1 MQDDYTQ
8 RLKSIGDIASLVN
21 AGSDLDTILER
32 IVYAVCHHSFWS
44 MSSIMALDRDAGHS
58 ILVKQFDP
66 YTPKNRPHPDRW
78 DLSTSPTVRVI
89 ESNRPLVIPDA
100 PTNTAFPGYRAD
112 AVARG
117 YRTVVILP
125 LRATDS
131 GGRPMVLA
139 VQSRQ
144 QLEVT
149 EHELSFLET
158 VTNLAAIAVEK
169 TARFEAE
176 HDRTAKLRHL
186 LQIHAELMEQVLAG
200 GALGPVTRTIESLL
214 PEPLLVVDLTS
225 NVVLPGRSPE
235 PARVT
240 DERWREGLQTRGARY
255 VADEVRR
262 AGSRSGIHRFDFAP
276 YGLDVSCD
284 GHIEPLKV
292 DGQLVGALIVFR
304 DRESA
309 DEMDNLLVEQA
320 KFALGVL
327 MMRNFIRFR
336 SETNSQAELFGQLF
350 SGNWRDREEMIAR
363 AGHLGIDLTGPARL
377 VAISVVGRE
386 SRAQTQPN
394 LAHLHRALAQ
404 AAATVLPRSVVVVDG
419 ADVVIF
425 SPFAEDVPEKTW
437 AVPLQ
442 RLLEEARWVT
452 GDSAAIAT
460 SQPCRRLEDYVA
472 ARAECTRV
480 LSLARLFGKTGV
492 LAASD
497 FGPFAVLLS
506 AADHESVRQFVAD
519 TLGRIEAHD
528 REHKADLLK
537 TLAAFIDSGCRYQAT
552 ADTLA
557 IHVTTLRYR
566 LERLAQLFDVDL
578 EQPDRRFGLEL
589 ALRLRDLIRA

>member
-1 MQDDYTQ
+1 MQDEHTQ

-21 AGSDLDTILER
+21 AGSGLDTILEG
-32 IVYAVCHHSFWS
+32 IVYAVCHHSVWS
-44 MSSIMALDRDAGHS
+44 MSSIMALDREAGHS

-66 YTPKNRPHPDRW
+66 YTPKNRSHPDRW
-78 DLSTSPTVRVI
+78 DLSISPTERVI
-89 ESNRPLVIPDA
+89 ESNYPLVIPDA
-100 PTNTAFPGYRAD
+100 PNSAEFPGYRAD

-131 GGRPMVLA
+131 RGRPMVLA

-144 QLEVT
+144 QIEVT
-149 EHELSFLET
+149 EQELSFLET

-176 HDRTAKLRHL
+176 HGRTAKMRHL
-186 LQIHAELMEQVLAG
+186 LEIHAELMEQVLAG
-200 GALGPVTRTIESLL
+200 GTLASLMRTIEALL
-214 PEPLLVVDLTS
+214 PEPVVVVDLTS

-235 PARVT
+235 PARVP
-240 DERWREGLQTRGARY
+240 DEHWREAVRTRGARKI
-255 VADEVRR
+255 AEQVRR
-262 AGSRSGIHRFDFAP
+262 AQAGSQRFDLTAS
-276 YGLDVSCD
+276 GLDIALD
-284 GHIEPLKV
+284 GHVEPLTV
-292 DGQLVGALIVFR
+292 EGQVVGALIVFR
-304 DRESA
+304 GKA
-309 DEMDNLLVEQA
+309 AGDEMDNLLIEQA

-377 VAISVVGRE
+377 VAIGFLGGDARTLNE
-386 SRAQTQPN
+386 TRD
-394 LAHLHRALAQ
+394 AHLHRALAQ
-404 AAATVLPRSVVVVDG
+404 ASQTVLPRSVSVIDG
-419 ADVVIF
+419 ADVVVF
-425 SPFAEDVPEKTW
+425 SPLVEDGPEKSW
-437 AVPLQ
+437 AAPLQ
-442 RLLEEARWVT
+442 RLLEEARWVA
-452 GDSAAIAT
+452 GANAAIAT
-460 SQPCRRLEDYVA
+460 SETCRRLEDYVA

-492 LAASD
+492 LQASD

-528 REHKADLLK
+528 RDHKAELLR
-537 TLAAFIDSGCRYQAT
+537 TLAAFIDNGCRYQAT
-552 ADTLA
+552 ADALA

-566 LERLAQLFDVDL
+566 LERLREMFDVDV